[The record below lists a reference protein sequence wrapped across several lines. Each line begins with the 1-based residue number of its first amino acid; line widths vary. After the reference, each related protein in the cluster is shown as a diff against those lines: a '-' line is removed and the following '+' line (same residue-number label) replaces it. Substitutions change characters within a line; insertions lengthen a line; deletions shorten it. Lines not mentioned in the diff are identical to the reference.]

1 MVREDAA
8 AVSGV
13 VVSTALAEA
22 QRGEHEAP
30 ERGAEQHALV
40 TPHDCQEAT
49 EPPGDERA
57 VPWPLVGVDLAV
69 SSVPVLWP
77 HPAS

>member
-1 MVREDAA
+1 M
-8 AVSGV
+8 SGV
-13 VVSTALAEA
+13 VVSTALAEG
-22 QRGEHEAP
+22 QRGEHEGR

-49 EPPGDERA
+49 VPRGDERA

-77 HPAS
+77 HPEA

>member
-1 MVREDAA
+1 M
-8 AVSGV
+8 SGV

-57 VPWPLVGVDLAV
+57 VPWPLVG
-69 SSVPVLWP
+69 
-77 HPAS
+77 